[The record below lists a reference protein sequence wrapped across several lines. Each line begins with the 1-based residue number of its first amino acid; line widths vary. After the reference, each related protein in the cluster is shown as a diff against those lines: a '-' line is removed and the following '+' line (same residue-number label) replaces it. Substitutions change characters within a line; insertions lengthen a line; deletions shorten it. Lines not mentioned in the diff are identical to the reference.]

1 MSANNVWIIFTDERT
16 WYGWDET
23 AEEVEAD
30 KKHVREV
37 SLSEAYT
44 ANSFDE
50 LVESMDDGFGQPEY
64 GIHLIPRSYG
74 ASAGRLPKDH
84 TLIRIVD

>member
-1 MSANNVWIIFTDERT
+1 MSANNIWLVFTDEHT

-44 ANSFDE
+44 ARSFDE

-64 GIHLIPRSYG
+64 GIQLIPRSHG

-84 TLIRIVD
+84 TLIRIVE